1 MTPLPWI
8 GSIAVLAMV
17 LFVGGL
23 AVAPSLIATNSLV
36 EQAVPSG
43 RLSEGMALVHT
54 GIVAGVAPGATL
66 AGVVI
71 DARGAST
78 AYLIPVVAAVVGA
91 LAARLT
97 PR

>member
-1 MTPLPWI
+1 
-8 GSIAVLAMV
+8 
-17 LFVGGL
+17 
-23 AVAPSLIATNSLV
+23 
-36 EQAVPSG
+36 VPSG

-66 AGVVI
+66 AGLVI
-71 DARGAST
+71 DARGASA
-78 AYLIPVVAAVVGA
+78 AYLIPLVAGVAAA